1 VQNFASIG
9 PWSLEITRREK
20 KEKET
25 TAKLKPAPQAIAYGR
40 TNNKQL
46 NTEDRTHFLIR
57 IYKVGPGRLVERVR

>member
-1 VQNFASIG
+1 MQNFASI
-9 PWSLEITRREK
+9 LELGDYAARK